1 MIFFDI
7 DGTLI
12 NHLSASA
19 AASLALYDEY
29 PGQIP
34 FSRAEFPVVWES
46 IMDVHYNRFTRGE
59 ISLWEQRRARI
70 RDSFGSPEMTD
81 AEAHERYYVFIREY
95 ENLTR
100 AYDDVAPCLEKLA
113 GHKLGII
120 SNGVG
125 DQQLG
130 KLRRAGIVDHFTVMA
145 FPEDTGFG
153 KPHPS
158 IFQEACRRAGED
170 PRHCIYV
177 GDDLI
182 NDIHASHA
190 LGIRPIWVDRV
201 GSTTSSVP
209 AQRITSLIQ
218 LAEVLEGLTDTSC
231 LKETASPQRT
241 QSPTEE
247 LPQRSVPQ

>member
-12 NHLSASA
+12 DHLSASA
-19 AASLALYDEY
+19 AASLALYDQY
-29 PGQIP
+29 SGQIP
-34 FSRAEFPVVWES
+34 FTRDEFPAAWES

-59 ISLWEQRRARI
+59 ISMWEQRRARI
-70 RDSFGSPEMTD
+70 RDSFGAPELTD
-81 AEAHERYYVFIREY
+81 AEADERYYVFIREY
-95 ENLTR
+95 EHLTR
-100 AYDDVAPCLEKLA
+100 AYEDVAPCLEKLA
-113 GHKLGII
+113 GQKLGII

-130 KLRRAGIVDHFTVMA
+130 KLRRAGILEYFSVTA

-158 IFQEACRRAGED
+158 IFEEACRRASVD
-170 PRHCIYV
+170 TRDCVYV

-190 LGIRPIWVDRV
+190 LGIRPIWIDRT
-201 GSTTSSVP
+201 GSAANGVP
-209 AQRITSLIQ
+209 ARKINSLSE
-218 LAEVLEGLTDTSC
+218 LASALEGNG
-231 LKETASPQRT
+231 RT
-241 QSPTEE
+241 
-247 LPQRSVPQ
+247 